1 MGSCVKKKTITLKQF
16 KTYSLIYRNKKK
28 RNIVEYR
35 GILSYLC
42 ELLISSFS
50 KLDIII
56 SQTDFLSQ
64 FRMQCELK
72 ENLTSFFVC
81 KTIH

>member
-16 KTYSLIYRNKKK
+16 KTYSLIYRNKQKK
-28 RNIVEYR
+28 KYR

-56 SQTDFLSQ
+56 TQTDFLSQ